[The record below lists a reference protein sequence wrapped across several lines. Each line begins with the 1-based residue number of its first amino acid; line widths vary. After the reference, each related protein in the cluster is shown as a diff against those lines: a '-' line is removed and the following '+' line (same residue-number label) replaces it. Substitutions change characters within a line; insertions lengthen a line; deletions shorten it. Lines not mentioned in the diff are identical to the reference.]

1 MTNKGKLARSKIG
14 KSTQKYLDIAEIKE
28 NTVIMRDGTMRVVL
42 MVSSIN
48 FYLKSEEEQ
57 DAIISSYVSFLNNL
71 TFPLQVVIQSREMNI
86 EEYLN
91 RMKEKAHEQTNELL
105 KMHTN
110 ENISFIQE
118 FISDSKIM
126 SKKFYIVVPYNPLSD
141 KQKKFFSRFL
151 ETLKPARLI
160 KMKEKYFIRRRR
172 ELTRRLDTVVSG
184 LSSVGLHAV
193 ELDTQSL
200 IELYYNSY
208 NPRVSANEK
217 LTEIKDLRI
226 NK

>member
-1 MTNKGKLARSKIG
+1 MTNKGKLARSKVG
-14 KSTQKYLDIAEIKE
+14 QSTQKYLDIAEIKD

-48 FYLKSEEEQ
+48 FYLKSEDEQ

-105 KMHTN
+105 KMQTN
-110 ENISFIQE
+110 EYINFIKE
-118 FISDSKIM
+118 FVSDSKIM

-172 ELTRRLDTVVSG
+172 ELTRRLDTVISG

-217 LTEIKDLRI
+217 LTAIKDLRI

>member
-1 MTNKGKLARSKIG
+1 MTNKGKLARSKVG
-14 KSTQKYLDIAEIKE
+14 QSTQKYLDIAEIKD

-48 FYLKSEEEQ
+48 FYLKSEDEQ

-105 KMHTN
+105 KMQTN
-110 ENISFIQE
+110 EYISFIKE
-118 FISDSKIM
+118 FVSDSKIM

-172 ELTRRLDTVVSG
+172 ELTRRLDTVISG

-217 LTEIKDLRI
+217 LTAIKDLRI